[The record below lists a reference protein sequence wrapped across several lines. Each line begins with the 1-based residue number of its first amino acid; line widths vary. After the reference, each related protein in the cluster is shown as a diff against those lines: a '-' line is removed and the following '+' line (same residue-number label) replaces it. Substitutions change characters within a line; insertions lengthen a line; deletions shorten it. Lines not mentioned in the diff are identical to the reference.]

1 MSPEN
6 VKIETQISSYERI
19 GSEEDLWKLVN
30 TFYDD
35 MDTLVESKTIRD
47 LHAKDLRSAREKLF
61 MFLSGWLGGPD
72 RYIAAFGHPRLQA
85 RHLPFTIGDAER
97 NQWLMCMRKALDEM
111 PIDNAFK
118 SGTWTSVRHERG
130 RYEDCSVFTTY
141 NEVELAES
149 A

>member
-19 GSEEDLWKLVN
+19 GSEEGLWKLVN
-30 TFYDD
+30 TFYDN

-72 RYIAAFGHPRLQA
+72 RYIAAFGHPRLRT

-97 NQWLMCMRKALDEM
+97 DQWLMCMCKALNEM
-111 PIDNAFK
+111 SIDAAF
-118 SGTWTSVRHERG
+118 REQLIMA
-130 RYEDCSVFTTY
+130 FTQTA
-141 NEVELAES
+141 NHMMNQE
-149 A
+149 